1 MAKLTELLKAIA
13 GKKILANE
21 STESLFA
28 VLVRV
33 DADFDQENC
42 VYRSYDVQVVLADID
57 GNVKKSAVINAE
69 APEWDDSIENT
80 VELTVRTGDVGT
92 VIGISYYDKEAD
104 GFLCHEEVL

>member
-1 MAKLTELLKAIA
+1 MAKLTELFKAIA

-42 VYRSYDVQVVLADID
+42 VYRSYDVQVVLADEQ

-69 APEWDDSIENT
+69 APEWDNIENT